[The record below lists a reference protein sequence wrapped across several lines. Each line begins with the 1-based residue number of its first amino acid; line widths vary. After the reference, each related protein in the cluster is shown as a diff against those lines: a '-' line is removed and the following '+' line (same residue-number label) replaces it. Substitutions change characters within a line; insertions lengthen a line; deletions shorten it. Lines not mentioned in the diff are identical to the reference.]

1 MPGLL
6 VTAFG
11 PFPGMPVNPSEAVA
25 RRLVRS
31 PRLVLAAGGPPKLRI
46 LPTTYAAIST
56 HLDPAL
62 AEAPAAVL
70 MIGVAGRSRRVRVEM
85 RAVNRASRLFPDAG
99 GRLAARLTLEPDGPY
114 RRPAGPGAA
123 KALAL
128 LARRIPVRP
137 SRDAGRYLCNAA
149 YYRAL
154 AGPVPVLFLHIPR
167 PPRSG
172 APAWADGLAA
182 AFAEVAVL
190 LLREGR
196 GRAGA
201 HPR

>member
-1 MPGLL
+1 MLI
-6 VTAFG
+6 TAFG

-25 RRLVRS
+25 RLLARS
-31 PRLVLAAGGPPKLRI
+31 PRLALAAGGRPALRI
-46 LPTTYAAIST
+46 LPTAYAALAT

-99 GRLAARLTLEPDGPY
+99 GRLAAHLTLEPEGPFQ
-114 RRPAGPGAA
+114 RRAGPAA
-123 KALAL
+123 VKALARL
-128 LARRIPVRP
+128 RGRIPVRS
-137 SRDAGRYLCNAA
+137 SRDAGRYLCNAS

-172 APAWADGLAA
+172 ARAWAQRLAA

-190 LLREGR
+190 LLREAR
-196 GRAGA
+196 GRTGVP
-201 HPR
+201 PR